1 MWLKNNGN
9 GNSIATIE
17 MVQKKLDAALN
28 LIEKLEFYVN
38 RLEKLNVQSE
48 GKENETII
56 AWTQNAFTGEQNAC
70 K

>member
-48 GKENETII
+48 GKENETIT
-56 AWTQNAFTGEQNAC
+56 A
-70 K
+70 